1 MLFYKT
7 RGKCTS
13 WLRRKSDYWKTE
25 GRGAAFYLWINSFR
39 VPVEQLEWA
48 ELSTYFSWCLMITF
62 GWWILNLISGI
73 KSPGEYNERC
83 SFIVLGGSWKTRVF
97 QYVPSTLVMTCG
109 NKSMLTSLH
118 ALKLLMHSWDKM
130 HFAILIK
137 LCYFYFLSAFLMLYI
152 FFLIVFQ
159 DKKKMVNFV
168 TMQLCLSIVEAA
180 CVIFWTW
187 LWKCSATHS
196 VCFVQIVYLWDSF
209 H

>member
-7 RGKCTS
+7 GGKCTS
-13 WLRRKSDYWKTE
+13 VLRRKSDYWKTV
-25 GRGAAFYLWINSFR
+25 GRGAVFYLCIHSLR

-48 ELSTYFSWCLMITF
+48 ELSTYFSCCLMIAF

-83 SFIVLGGSWKTRVF
+83 NFIVLGGSWKTRVF
-97 QYVPSTLVMTCG
+97 QYVPRTLVMTCG

-137 LCYFYFLSAFLMLYI
+137 LCYFYFLSAFLMLCN
-152 FFLIVFQ
+152 FFKLSFKIR
-159 DKKKMVNFV
+159 KKWS
-168 TMQLCLSIVEAA
+168 TL
-180 CVIFWTW
+180 
-187 LWKCSATHS
+187 
-196 VCFVQIVYLWDSF
+196 
-209 H
+209 